1 MTKTEKIY
9 IPSSDLGY
17 IVEANYSPIVYDKF
31 FIDFKNIEVS
41 KQNVVIK

>member
-17 IVEANYSPIVYDKF
+17 IVEANYSPIVYDRF
-31 FIDFKNIEVS
+31 FTEFKNIEES
-41 KQNVVIK
+41 KQNLDIK